1 MAKRI
6 RLDKSIVTENDRLAA
21 VLAHRYDDAGILAVN
36 LMSSPG
42 SGKTTL
48 LEETARALGGR
59 FRMACIEGDLATD
72 HDARRIERAGMPC
85 QLINTG
91 GGCHLNAGQVGQAL
105 DAYRLEDLDIVFIEN
120 VGNLVCPAAFDLGEH
135 RRVVVSSTPEG
146 DDKPAKY
153 PVAFRLADCV
163 VLNKIDLVGATDF
176 SVEAF
181 RRYLAG
187 IKADLP
193 VLELSCKTGEGLA
206 GWFQW
211 VTGAR
216 DALGRPARS
225 GTRPGRAAPA
235 KE

>member
-6 RLDKSIVTENDRLAA
+6 RLDKSIVTASDRLAA
-21 VLAHRYDDAGILAVN
+21 DLARRYDAAGVLVLN

-42 SGKTTL
+42 AGKTTL
-48 LEETARALGGR
+48 LEQTARALGSR

-72 HDARRIERAGMPC
+72 HDARRIAEAGMPC

-91 GGCHLNAGQVGQAL
+91 GGCHLNAAQVGRAL
-105 DAYRLEDLDIVFIEN
+105 DAYRLDDLDILFIEN

-163 VLNKIDLVGATDF
+163 VLNKIDLVRATDF
-176 SVEAF
+176 SLEAF
-181 RRYLAG
+181 RGYVAG

-193 VLELSCKTGEGLA
+193 ILELSCKTGDGLA
-206 GWFQW
+206 GWLEW
-211 VTGAR
+211 VAAAR
-216 DALGRPARS
+216 AALGR
-225 GTRPGRAAPA
+225 RPAPA
-235 KE
+235 EE